1 MGALP
6 VTLKPPAGQLGKPD
20 SRWEM
25 RGKAMRRR
33 PQTLVTASAAMVIAV
48 PIVAG
53 CEAKVYGDTPSAAAQ
68 WTVVAPM
75 GSDGPQPDA
84 ARDEPAAVFD
94 GLISREQQAT
104 SDAAKAGADLSA
116 VVLDRSTNQ
125 VISNGNATP
134 NPIASVAKV
143 FIADDLL
150 LQEAKGQTP
159 LSADDRSALDAMLR
173 SSDDNAANEFW
184 DRGGGSAIITR
195 VAARYGLG
203 STTPPYDGQWWNT
216 MSTAAD
222 LVHYY
227 DMLLN
232 GTGGLPAERAQIILS
247 NLAQSTPS
255 GDDGYPQRFGIPD
268 GLPGEQVAVKQ
279 GWMCCW
285 NGGNWMH
292 MSTGVIGS
300 DRRYVMAINSMQP
313 SDDSTARSTLTL
325 AVKTMFPGGRI

>member
-1 MGALP
+1 
-6 VTLKPPAGQLGKPD
+6 
-20 SRWEM
+20 M
-25 RGKAMRRR
+25 RGRAR
-33 PQTLVTASAAMVIAV
+33 TLVTASAAVVVAV
-48 PIVAG
+48 PLVAG
-53 CEAKVYGDTPSAAAQ
+53 CEAKVYGDTPPATAPQ

-75 GSDGPQPDA
+75 GSNGPLPDA
-84 ARDEPAAVFD
+84 QTDASATTFD
-94 GLISREQQAT
+94 GLIGREQQAT
-104 SDAAKAGADLSA
+104 SDAAKAGAAISA

-125 VISNGNATP
+125 VMSNGDTTP
-134 NPIASVAKV
+134 IPIASVAKL

-150 LQEAKGQTP
+150 LQEAKGQTQ
-159 LSADDRSALDAMLR
+159 LTSDDRTALDAMLR
-173 SSDDNAANEFW
+173 SSDDNAANQFW

-216 MSTAAD
+216 MSTTAD

-232 GTGGLPAERAQIILS
+232 GTGGLSSERAQIILAD
-247 NLAQSTPS
+247 LAQSTPT
-255 GDDGYPQRFGIPD
+255 GVDGYPQRFGIPD
-268 GLPGEQVAVKQ
+268 GLPADPVAVKQ

-300 DRRYVMAINSMQP
+300 DRRYVMAIGSMQ
-313 SDDSTARSTLTL
+313 STDDSTARATITQ
-325 AVKTMFPGGRI
+325 AVRTMFPAGRI